1 MSLFARKQGGG
12 VCTMRAEFY
21 HQLRHWAHSTRD
33 RVADMLKPLR
43 REIRELETDTM
54 TKKKRKKARK
64 QMTRLKHEEAS
75 RLIRI
80 LEDGREVEQVR

>member
-1 MSLFARKQGGG
+1 
-12 VCTMRAEFY
+12 MRAEFY

>member
-1 MSLFARKQGGG
+1 
-12 VCTMRAEFY
+12 MRAEIY

-43 REIRELETDTM
+43 REIRELETDQM
-54 TKKKRKKARK
+54 TKKQREKARK
-64 QMTRLKHEEAS
+64 QMTRLKHDEAS

-80 LEDGREVEQVR
+80 LEDGREVEQVS